1 MKRYK
6 FCRGSAPKEL
16 DPNAA
21 DHLPNLMDLVAGKG
35 LKLQAQVGEDNMPE
49 VLRHI
54 KDSEVPVQ
62 PGAGAEIQGAG
73 DSSGGQ
79 KGGRWDGNGL

>member
-1 MKRYK
+1 
-6 FCRGSAPKEL
+6 
-16 DPNAA
+16 
-21 DHLPNLMDLVAGKG
+21 MDLVAGKP

-49 VLRHI
+49 VLRLI
-54 KDSEVPVQ
+54 EDSEVPVR

-79 KGGRWDGNGL
+79 EGGRWDGNGL